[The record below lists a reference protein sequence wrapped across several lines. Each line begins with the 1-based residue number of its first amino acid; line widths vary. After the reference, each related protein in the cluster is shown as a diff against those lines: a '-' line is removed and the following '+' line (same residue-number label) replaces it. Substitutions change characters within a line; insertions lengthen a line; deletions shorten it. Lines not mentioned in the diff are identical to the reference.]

1 MPAAPKNSR
10 LDVVVLISGNGSN
23 LQALIDSSERPG
35 SDYRIAAV
43 ISNRPDAY
51 GLQRASMAGIPQHCL
66 PHTQFA
72 ERTAFDRSLQL
83 KIDHYNPGLV
93 VLAGFMRI
101 LTPEFVQHFH
111 GRLLNIHPS
120 LLPQYQGLNTHQHA
134 IEAGEGL
141 HGASVHF
148 VTKELDGGPVILQS
162 RVPVL
167 PNDTAET
174 LAARVHTQEHII
186 YPLVVEWYAKG
197 RLRMQGDEILFDHNV
212 LATPLIYQEMT
223 DERISGAI

>member
-1 MPAAPKNSR
+1 MRARQKNSR

-23 LQALIDSSERPG
+23 LQALIDRSKHPDCG
-35 SDYRIAAV
+35 YRIAAV
-43 ISNRPDAY
+43 ISNRPDAF
-51 GLQRASMAGIPQHCL
+51 GLERAAKAGIERHCL
-66 PHTQFA
+66 QHTQFD
-72 ERTAFDRSLQL
+72 ERAAFDRMLQL
-83 KIDHYNPGLV
+83 KIDDYKPALV

-101 LTPEFVQHFH
+101 LTPEFVQHYH

-120 LLPQYQGLNTHQHA
+120 LLPQYTGLNTHERA
-134 IEAGEGL
+134 IAAGERV

-167 PNDTAET
+167 TNDTART

-186 YPLVVEWYAKG
+186 CPLVVEWYARG
-197 RLRMQGDEILFDHNV
+197 RLRMRGDDILFDQNV
-212 LATPLIYQEMT
+212 RATPLIYQEMT
-223 DERISGAI
+223 DERISGAL

>member
-1 MPAAPKNSR
+1 MRAGKNNSR
-10 LDVVVLISGNGSN
+10 LDVVVLISGDGSN
-23 LQALIDSSERPG
+23 LQALIDSSKR
-35 SDYRIAAV
+35 SDRGYRVAAV

-51 GLQRASMAGIPQHCL
+51 GLERAVKSGIEGHCL
-66 PHTQFA
+66 QHTQFA
-72 ERTAFDRSLQL
+72 ERAAFDRALQL
-83 KIDHYNPGLV
+83 EIDAYNTGLV

-101 LTPEFVQHFH
+101 LTPEFVQHYH

-120 LLPQYQGLNTHQHA
+120 LLPQYRGLNTHQRA
-134 IEAGEGL
+134 IEAGERV

-167 PNDTAET
+167 TNDTVET
-174 LAARVHTQEHII
+174 LAARVHTQEHMI

-197 RLRMQGDEILFDHNV
+197 RLRMRGEHVLFDHKV

-223 DERISGAI
+223 DERIS

>member
-1 MPAAPKNSR
+1 MPGKNSSL

-23 LQALIDSSERPG
+23 LQALIDASRRPG
-35 SDYRIAAV
+35 CRYRIAAV
-43 ISNRPDAY
+43 ISNRADAH
-51 GLQRASMAGIPQHCL
+51 GLKRAAAAGIAQHCL
-66 PHTQFA
+66 LHTEFA
-72 ERTAFDRSLQL
+72 ARADFERALQL
-83 KIDHYNPGLV
+83 QIDSYSPGLV

-101 LTPEFVQHFH
+101 LTPEFVEHYQ

-120 LLPQYQGLNTHQHA
+120 LLPQYRGLRTHERVL
-134 IEAGEGL
+134 EAGERM

-148 VTKELDGGPVILQS
+148 VTAELDGGPVILQS

-167 PNDTAET
+167 PGDSAET

-197 RLRMQGDEILFDHNV
+197 RLRMRDERILFDHSD
-212 LATPLIYQEMT
+212 LTLPLVHQELT
-223 DERISGAI
+223 DETISGVV

>member
-1 MPAAPKNSR
+1 MPATSYSSR
-10 LDVVVLISGNGSN
+10 LDIVVLISGNGSN
-23 LQALIDSSERPG
+23 LQALIDNSKRLDRG
-35 SDYRIAAV
+35 YRVAAV

-51 GLQRASMAGIPQHCL
+51 GLQRATTAGIAQHCL
-66 PHTQFA
+66 QHTQFA
-72 ERTAFDRSLQL
+72 ERAAFDRALQL
-83 KIDHYNPGLV
+83 KIDAYNPGLV

-101 LTPEFVQHFH
+101 LTPEFVQHYH

-120 LLPQYQGLNTHQHA
+120 LLPQYRGLDTHQRA
-134 IEAGEGL
+134 IAAGERV

-167 PNDTAET
+167 TNDTAET

-197 RLRMQGDEILFDHNV
+197 RLRMQG
-212 LATPLIYQEMT
+212 
-223 DERISGAI
+223 

>member
-1 MPAAPKNSR
+1 MPIAKNSR

-23 LQALIDSSERPG
+23 LQALIDSSKRAG
-35 SDYRIAAV
+35 RDYRVAAV

-51 GLQRASMAGIPQHCL
+51 GLQRATAAGIAQHCL
-66 PHTQFA
+66 QHTQFA
-72 ERTAFDRSLQL
+72 GRAEFDRALQL

-101 LTPEFVQHFH
+101 LTPEFVQHYH

-120 LLPQYQGLNTHQHA
+120 LLPQYRGLDTHQRA
-134 IEAGEGL
+134 IEAGERL

-167 PNDTAET
+167 PNDTAGT

-197 RLRMQGDEILFDHNV
+197 RLRMQGDEILFDHG
-212 LATPLIYQEMT
+212 LSAA
-223 DERISGAI
+223 RS